1 MLSAALT
8 AKLRERLLTRMQPTC
23 LAKIIR
29 RFAAGAVL
37 TGKLPCDLYGT
48 PRQLEAFAEA
58 FYASR
63 QFDKTLTESNDLSE
77 VTKALTVKRAAAA
90 RFKREFGV
98 SWPA

>member
-1 MLSAALT
+1 MNPT
-8 AKLRERLLTRMQPTC
+8 RLAT
-23 LAKIIR
+23 IIR

-48 PRQLEAFAEA
+48 PQQLEAFAEA
-58 FYASR
+58 FYATR
-63 QFDKTLTESNDLSE
+63 LFDKVLAESSNLSE

-98 SWPA
+98 RWPA

>member
-1 MLSAALT
+1 MNST
-8 AKLRERLLTRMQPTC
+8 N

-48 PRQLEAFAEA
+48 QRQLEAFAEA
-58 FYASR
+58 FYATR
-63 QFDKTLTESNDLSE
+63 QFDKILGECDDLPK
-77 VTKALTVKRAAAA
+77 VTKALTEKRAAAA

-98 SWPA
+98 RWPA

>member
-1 MLSAALT
+1 MN
-8 AKLRERLLTRMQPTC
+8 PTP
-23 LAKIIR
+23 LANIIR

-58 FYASR
+58 FYATR
-63 QFDKTLTESNDLSE
+63 QFDKILGECNDLSK
-77 VTKALTVKRAAAA
+77 VTKALTEKRAAAA

-98 SWPA
+98 RWPA